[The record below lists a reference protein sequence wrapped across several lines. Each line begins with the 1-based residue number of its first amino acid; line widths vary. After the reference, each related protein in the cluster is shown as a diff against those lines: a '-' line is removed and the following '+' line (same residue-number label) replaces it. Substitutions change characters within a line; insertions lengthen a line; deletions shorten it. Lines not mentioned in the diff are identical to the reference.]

1 MRACRCCARALVR
14 VFVRGVRAMSVN
26 VAIVGATGA
35 VGQEFLTVLAE
46 RDFPI
51 KNLKLL
57 ASARSA
63 GRMVEYR
70 GKTYAV
76 EELTRDSFDGVQIA
90 FFSAGGSISKE
101 FAPAAVAAKAVVV
114 DNTSAFRMKDG
125 IPLVVP
131 EVNADQIH
139 KHNGLIA
146 NPNCSTIIMAV
157 PLWPLHKVNR
167 IKRIVVSTYQ
177 AVSGAGAWGLYELD
191 AQMKAYATGQPIM
204 KEKFAYQIVNNLFS
218 HNTKVAEN
226 GYNEEENKMVAETRK
241 IFGDAKI
248 QVSPTC
254 IRVPIPR
261 AHSESINIEFERP
274 MTPEQVREILK
285 KAPGVTIV
293 DDREKNHFPMPLEA
307 SGQDNVLVG
316 RIRQDISR
324 DDGRGIDLFV
334 SGDQVRK
341 GAATNAVQI
350 GEKLV

>member
-1 MRACRCCARALVR
+1 
-14 VFVRGVRAMSVN
+14 MSAVN

-63 GRMVEYR
+63 GKTVEFR
-70 GKTYAV
+70 GKSYIV
-76 EELTRDSFDGVQIA
+76 EELTKDSFDGVQVA

-131 EVNADQIH
+131 EVNADQIQ

-146 NPNCSTIIMAV
+146 NPNCSTIIMNV
-157 PLWPLHKVNR
+157 PVWPLHRANR
-167 IKRIVVSTYQ
+167 VKRIIVSTYQ
-177 AVSGAGAWGLYELD
+177 AVSGAGAWGLHELE
-191 AQMKAYATGQPIM
+191 AQQRAYVAGQPIA
-204 KEKFAYQIVNNLFS
+204 KEKFPHQIVNNLFC

-226 GYNEEENKMVAETRK
+226 GYNEEENKMILETRK
-241 IFGDAKI
+241 IFGDARI
-248 QVSPTC
+248 MVSATC
-254 IRVPIPR
+254 VRVPVPR
-261 AHSESINIEFERP
+261 AHSESINLEFERP
-274 MTPEQVREILK
+274 MSPEQVREILA
-285 KAPGVTIV
+285 KAPGVKVV
-293 DDREKNHFPMPLEA
+293 DDRAGNHFPMPLEA
-307 SGQDNVLVG
+307 SGQDDVLVG
-316 RIRQDISR
+316 RIRQDVSR
-324 DDGRGIDLFV
+324 DDGRGIELFV
-334 SGDQVRK
+334 SGDQLRK

-350 GEKLV
+350 AERLI

>member
-1 MRACRCCARALVR
+1 MA
-14 VFVRGVRAMSVN
+14 VN

-46 RDFPI
+46 RNFPI
-51 KNLKLL
+51 KSLKLL

-63 GRMVEYR
+63 GKKAEFKGSSY
-70 GKTYAV
+70 TV
-76 EELTRDSFDGVQIA
+76 EELTHDSFADVQVA

-101 FAPAAVAAKAVVV
+101 FAPSAVKAGAIVV
-114 DNTSAFRMKDG
+114 DNTSYFRMKDG

-131 EVNADQIH
+131 EVNADQIP

-146 NPNCSTIIMAV
+146 NPNCCTIIMVV

-167 IKRIVVSTYQ
+167 IKRVVVSTYQ
-177 AVSGAGAWGLYELD
+177 SVSGAGAWGLYELD
-191 AQMKAYATGQPIM
+191 AQMKAYATGQPIV
-204 KEKFAYQIVNNLFS
+204 KEKFPHQIVNNVFS

-226 GYNEEENKMVAETRK
+226 GYNEEENKMVLETRK
-241 IFGDAKI
+241 IFGDPKI
-248 QVSPTC
+248 MISATC
-254 IRVPIPR
+254 VRVPVPR
-261 AHSESINIEFERP
+261 AHSESINLEFERP
-274 MTPEQVREILK
+274 ITPAQVREILK
-285 KAPGVTIV
+285 RAPGVTIV
-293 DDREKNHFPMPLEA
+293 DDRENNHFPMPLEA
-307 SGQDNVLVG
+307 SGQDLCLVG

-350 GEKLV
+350 AEKLV